1 MIFLDDASVYVFR
14 AYHSVLPDMRDR
26 DGNPTHAV
34 FGFARF
40 LGDLIERMRP
50 RYMAVAFDQRRAD
63 SYRSRIYP
71 AYKANRERAPQDLVL
86 QFERCRELC
95 RHLGVAM
102 FVDPEYE
109 ADDLIGT
116 LASLMRDE
124 GMRSAFIT
132 RDKDL
137 AQLMRSGDLFWD
149 FGAREQFGYHDIE
162 RHFGVAPERSAY
174 ITRDKDLAQLVRN
187 GDLYWDFGARG
198 QFGYHDIERY
208 FGVAPERFADY
219 LALTGDD
226 VDNIPGVP
234 GVGHRTAA
242 SLMKCFAS
250 LEEMY
255 DDLGRVAGLKLR
267 GAGALARKLTEHRE
281 TVYLSRR
288 LTRIACDLK
297 LGIEPE
303 GLRRR
308 TPDLAG
314 LGGLYDHL
322 GFGPFLRRQG
332 ERLAQL
338 PA

>member
-1 MIFLDDASVYVFR
+1 LIFLIDASVYVFR

-26 DGNPTHAV
+26 EGNPVHAV

-40 LGDLIERMRP
+40 LGDLLERMRP
-50 RYMAVAFDQRRAD
+50 KYIAVAFDQRRAD

-71 AYKANRERAPQDLVL
+71 PYKANRERAPADLVL

-95 RHLGVAM
+95 RHLGLSV
-102 FVDPEYE
+102 FVDPQYE
-109 ADDLIGT
+109 ADDLIGS
-116 LASLMRDE
+116 LAACLRGA

-137 AQLMRSGDLFWD
+137 AQLMRDGDLFWD

-162 RHFGVAPERSAY
+162 RHFGVC
-174 ITRDKDLAQLVRN
+174 
-187 GDLYWDFGARG
+187 
-198 QFGYHDIERY
+198 
-208 FGVAPERFADY
+208 PERFADY

-242 SLMKCFAS
+242 SLMKAFES
-250 LEEMY
+250 LDQMY
-255 DDLGRVAGLKLR
+255 GDLPRVAQLKLR
-267 GAGALARKLTEHRE
+267 GAGTLAQKLTEHRE
-281 TVYLSRR
+281 SVFLSRQ

-297 LGIEPE
+297 LGTDAE

-308 TPDLAG
+308 MPNLAA
-314 LGGLYDHL
+314 LDGLYDEL

-332 ERLAQL
+332 ERLVQL
-338 PA
+338 PLA

>member
-1 MIFLDDASVYVFR
+1 MTLGAGAVKVPRFLHRASPQAALIFLVDASVYVFR

-71 AYKANRERAPQDLVL
+71 AYKANRDRAPQDLVL

-102 FVDPEYE
+102 FVDPDYE

-162 RHFGVAPERSAY
+162 RHFGVAPER
-174 ITRDKDLAQLVRN
+174 
-187 GDLYWDFGARG
+187 
-198 QFGYHDIERY
+198 
-208 FGVAPERFADY
+208 FADY

-250 LEEMY
+250 LDEMY
-255 DDLGRVAGLKLR
+255 GDLGRVAGLKLR
-267 GAGALARKLTEHRE
+267 GAGALARKLTEHRD

-314 LGGLYDHL
+314 LAGLYDHL

>member
-1 MIFLDDASVYVFR
+1 LIFLVDASVYVFR

-71 AYKANRERAPQDLVL
+71 AYKANRDRAPQDLVL

-102 FVDPEYE
+102 FVDPDYE

-116 LASLMRDE
+116 LASLMREE

-162 RHFGVAPERSAY
+162 RHFGVAPER
-174 ITRDKDLAQLVRN
+174 
-187 GDLYWDFGARG
+187 
-198 QFGYHDIERY
+198 
-208 FGVAPERFADY
+208 FADY

-250 LEEMY
+250 LDEMY
-255 DDLGRVAGLKLR
+255 GDLGRVAGLKLR

-314 LGGLYDHL
+314 LAGLYDHL

>member
-1 MIFLDDASVYVFR
+1 LIFLIDASVYVFR
-14 AYHSVLPDMRDR
+14 AYHSVLPEMRDR
-26 DGNPTHAV
+26 EGNPVHAV

-50 RYMAVAFDQRRAD
+50 KYIAVAFDQRRAD

-71 AYKANRERAPQDLVL
+71 AYKANRERAPADLVL

-95 RHLGVAM
+95 RHLGLSV

-116 LASLMRDE
+116 LAVCMRDA

-137 AQLMRSGDLFWD
+137 AQLMRDGDLFWD

-162 RHFGVAPERSAY
+162 RHFGVR
-174 ITRDKDLAQLVRN
+174 
-187 GDLYWDFGARG
+187 
-198 QFGYHDIERY
+198 
-208 FGVAPERFADY
+208 PERFADY

-242 SLMKCFAS
+242 SLMKAFDS
-250 LEEMY
+250 LDEMY
-255 DDLGRVAGLKLR
+255 GDLERVAQLKLR
-267 GAGALARKLTEHRE
+267 GAGTLAQKLTEHRDA
-281 TVYLSRR
+281 VFLSRR

-297 LGIEPE
+297 LGIDAE

-308 TPDLAG
+308 MPNLAA
-314 LGGLYDHL
+314 LDGLYDEL

-332 ERLAQL
+332 ERLVQL
-338 PA
+338 PLA

>member
-1 MIFLDDASVYVFR
+1 LIFLIDASVYVFR
-14 AYHSVLPDMRDR
+14 AYHSVLPEMRDR
-26 DGNPTHAV
+26 EGNPVHAV

-40 LGDLIERMRP
+40 LGDLLERMRP
-50 RYMAVAFDQRRAD
+50 KYIAVAFDQRRAD

-71 AYKANRERAPQDLVL
+71 PYKANRERAPADLVL

-95 RHLGVAM
+95 RHLGLSV

-116 LASLMRDE
+116 LAACMRDA

-137 AQLMRSGDLFWD
+137 AQLMRDGDLFWD

-162 RHFGVAPERSAY
+162 RHFGVR
-174 ITRDKDLAQLVRN
+174 
-187 GDLYWDFGARG
+187 
-198 QFGYHDIERY
+198 
-208 FGVAPERFADY
+208 PERFADY

-242 SLMKCFAS
+242 SLMKAFDS
-250 LEEMY
+250 LDEMY
-255 DDLGRVAGLKLR
+255 GDLERVAQLKLR
-267 GAGALARKLTEHRE
+267 GAGTLAQKLTEHRDA
-281 TVYLSRR
+281 VFLSRR

-297 LGIEPE
+297 LEIDAE

-308 TPDLAG
+308 MPNLAA
-314 LGGLYDHL
+314 LDGLYDEL

-332 ERLAQL
+332 ERLVQL
-338 PA
+338 PLA